1 MGKEEN
7 NFMVTEGRFG
17 NVSTIYDP
25 DRTLVD
31 DRIVPS
37 YNPYG
42 YMTSASNYQVPYP
55 AGCTDAYGVL
65 PFARSTSPISHTYRE
80 PQRALVRPMF

>member
-1 MGKEEN
+1 VIFSPDWFGDAMGKEEN
-7 NFMVTEGRFG
+7 SFMVSEGRFG

-25 DRTLVD
+25 DHTLVD

-42 YMTSASNYQVPYP
+42 YMTSASNYQVMEY
-55 AGCTDAYGVL
+55 ALEIYMMSKQNKINRY
-65 PFARSTSPISHTYRE
+65 ARFRHQQE
-80 PQRALVRPMF
+80 